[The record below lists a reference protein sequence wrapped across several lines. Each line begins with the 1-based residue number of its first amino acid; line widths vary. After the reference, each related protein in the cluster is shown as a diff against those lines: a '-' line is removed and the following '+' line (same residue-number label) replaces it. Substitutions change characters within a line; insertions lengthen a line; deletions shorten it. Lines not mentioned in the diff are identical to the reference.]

1 MKDNWILKILIVV
14 VLAGGSIIATVLLTN
29 FFKYPTFDN
38 SYKKQIDSLGTL
50 IEVNNRKVKTLDSL
64 AFLEQEKINKLQSQ
78 LSDLSYKTNK
88 NLKRYEEELDRL
100 NRLTDSQLV
109 IKFTDIFDYD

>member
-1 MKDNWILKILIVV
+1 MKSKGFLIIFFTVTII
-14 VLAGGSIIATVLLTN
+14 AGGLAVTATMVD
-29 FFKYPTFDN
+29 FIKYPTSNN
-38 SYKKQIDSLGTL
+38 SYKNEIDSLAKL
-50 IEVNNRKVKTLDSL
+50 VESNNQKFRVIDS
-64 AFLEQEKINKLQSQ
+64 FSNLEHQRTKRLESQ
-78 LSDLSYKTNK
+78 LSDLNYKTNK